1 MSAEGDSEVRKRL
14 TEAEEKPEQVA
25 PGSEV
30 DSDDDRLPEQT
41 LEHRTKEIPQGTDQE
56 PSCLHTVLSPLTP
69 RWRNWVIRGIFTWLM
84 IGLFCLIIYVGPL
97 ALMFTTLLV
106 QVWCFKEIINIG
118 YSVYRMHGL
127 PWFRSLSWWFLITS
141 NYFFYG
147 ESLVADYF
155 SVIFSKSDIMRWLI
169 AYHRFTSFTMYIIG
183 FVWFVLSL
191 KKKYYMRQFSLFA
204 WTHVALLIVV
214 TQSYLIIINIFHGMI
229 WFIVPV
235 SMIVINDVMAY
246 MFGFFF
252 GKTPLIQLSPKKTW
266 EGFIGGG
273 ISTLILGML
282 LSYAMCQYPF
292 FVCPVE
298 YSEAEDSF
306 KYSCDP
312 SPIFRPQEYSL
323 PETLANISAL
333 LGWKKTVTI
342 YPYVLHSIA
351 LSLFSSVIG
360 PFGGFFASGFKR
372 AFKIKDFGD
381 VIPGHGGMMD
391 RFDCQYLMATFV
403 NVYIMTFI
411 SETSPQK
418 LLQKVYMLKPEQQL
432 QLYNILQDS
441 LIARG
446 ILQP

>member
-1 MSAEGDSEVRKRL
+1 MAQDEEGDVRRRVMENEDRGDQIPL
-14 TEAEEKPEQVA
+14 
-25 PGSEV
+25 GSEV
-30 DSDDDRLPEQT
+30 ESDDDRLPEQSI
-41 LEHRTKEIPQGTDQE
+41 EQRTKTIPQGTDQE
-56 PSCLHTVLSPLTP
+56 PSFLHTILSPLPP

-169 AYHRFTSFTMYIIG
+169 TYHRFTSFTMYIVG

-191 KKKYYMRQFSLFA
+191 KTRYYIRQFSLFA

-273 ISTLILGML
+273 ISTVFMSMM
-282 LSYAMCQYPF
+282 LSYVMCQYPF

-298 YSEAEDSF
+298 YSESEDSF
-306 KYSCDP
+306 RYECDP
-312 SPIFRPQEYSL
+312 PAIFRPQEYNL
-323 PETLANISAL
+323 PETLSNFSAL
-333 LGWKKTVTI
+333 LGWKKTLTV
-342 YPYVLHSIA
+342 YPFVLHSVA
-351 LSLFSSVIG
+351 LSVFSSVIG

-432 QLYNILQDS
+432 QLYNLLQDS